1 MTNDNERGM
10 WVEQFNELEI
20 WLADKGYNLEMAH
33 DVEDCVILE
42 DKLVC
47 IQSRNSAETRYYS
60 LLHECG
66 HILVSQGSKQW
77 EKDVPMYAQDPKVMN
92 DARRRRGKS
101 YKVSLIA
108 EEIEAW
114 KRGRKL
120 SNRMGHYIDDKK
132 YDNIMAVCVY
142 TYVEMAACTP

>member
-1 MTNDNERGM
+1 MTNSGEREK
-10 WVEQFNELEI
+10 WKEQFGELEI
-20 WLADKGYNLEMAH
+20 WLSDKGYSLEVAH

-47 IQSRNSAETRYYS
+47 IQSRNSPETRYYS

-66 HILVSQGSKQW
+66 HILVARGSKQW
-77 EKDVPMYAQDPKVMN
+77 AKDVPMYAQDPKVMN
-92 DARRRRGKS
+92 DARRRRGKN

-120 SNRMGHYIDDKK
+120 SNKLGHYIDNKK
-132 YDNIMAVCVY
+132 YDSIMAICVY
-142 TYVEMAACTP
+142 TYVEMAASTA